1 MENRPRKLLLLD
13 SYALAFRMF
22 YAYAKNPLINKN
34 GLDVSL
40 VHGYWGTVLRLLA
53 KHKPTHFA
61 IVRDV
66 NAPTFRHELYP
77 EYKANRGPMPEEMAR
92 QLPLL
97 EEAIQASGIPVLSE
111 KGFEADDVMAAAAE
125 VAYKE
130 GIEQIFLVTKDKDLS
145 QVVNDRIHL
154 FHLEKGADGIDFGPE
169 QVQEKFGVPP
179 EQIRDYLA
187 LMGDSSDNVP
197 GVAKVG
203 PKTAVQLLLEFGNID
218 NLYENLDKVS
228 KKGLHD
234 NLEKGKENAFLSRE
248 LVTIQSSRGFKGTL
262 EELEFHG
269 IESDALAAVFKENE
283 IFSLLRL
290 LEDVPSKAGFS
301 SELPKRSAKP
311 FETVMVRTTKAFQE
325 MQAAVESCESPS
337 IAVMFDGENQ
347 METAIVGV
355 AFAVEPNRGFY
366 VPLGH
371 TDDMGIPLNNIDT
384 EYFADWFVPVFT
396 IASKKW
402 RMFSAKTTLHVLSR
416 AMDERVEPAE
426 ILDAQIG
433 AWMLS
438 PGESKYELEELS
450 MRFVGRELDSKESLV
465 GHGKNEIPFSRV
477 SVDEG
482 GEFAAK
488 NAAAIYEL
496 WNYVQS
502 KLTQANLEKHFNET
516 EMPIL
521 KVLFNMEE
529 NGAAVH
535 LKSLEELSKD
545 FSARIEKTEN
555 FVYQLAGK
563 PFNIGSPKQLS
574 EVLYDDLKLKVL
586 KKTATGRSTD
596 SAVLDRLLNEF
607 DLSEQETVLL
617 QSILHFRELKKLQNT
632 YVEVLP
638 TLVNK
643 ETHRIHT
650 NFVQWGTATG
660 RLSSRDPNLQNIPIR
675 SEEGKKIRAAFVPAD
690 PENQVILSAD
700 YSQIELR
707 MLAHLSEDEKLI
719 EAYNSGTD
727 IHALTAAA
735 VFGKSPEEVSADE
748 RRRAKV
754 VNFGVLYGMTPFR
767 LSRDLHISMGEAKSF
782 IDGYFHLYQGV
793 EAYIEKI
800 KNFAHEHGYVET
812 LSGRRRAILGIDS
825 SDRTEC
831 QMAERMAVNTP
842 VQGSAADLIKTAMIR
857 IASRIERDALPL
869 TLMLQVHDEL
879 VFECPKNQADELGKI
894 VQSEMQQAM
903 TLKVPL
909 VASVG
914 FGANWLEAH

>member
-1 MENRPRKLLLLD
+1 MSAPRKLLLLD
-13 SYALAFRMF
+13 SFALAFRMF
-22 YAYAKNPLINKN
+22 YAYAKNPLVNKD

-40 VHGYWGTVLRLLA
+40 VHGYWGAVLRILA

-61 IVRDV
+61 IVTDV
-66 NAPTFRHELYP
+66 GAPTFRHELYP
-77 EYKANRGPMPEEMAR
+77 EYKANRGPMPEEMAK
-92 QLPLL
+92 QMPLL
-97 EEAIQASGIPVLSE
+97 EEIIKVSGIPLLSE
-111 KGFEADDVMAAAAE
+111 KGYEADDVMAAAAE

-130 GIEQIFLVTKDKDLS
+130 GFEQILLVTKDKDLS

-169 QVQEKFGVPP
+169 QVKEKYGIPP

-203 PKTAVQLLLEFGNID
+203 PKTAVQLLQEYGSID
-218 NLYENLDKVS
+218 NLYENLDKIT

-248 LVTIQSSRGFKGTL
+248 LVTIQSARGFKGTMA
-262 EELEFHG
+262 ELEFKG
-269 IESDALAAVFKENE
+269 IEIDAMAKLFKENE
-283 IFSLLRL
+283 IFSLIRL

-301 SELPKRSAKP
+301 GELPKRHAKP
-311 FETVMVRTTKAFQE
+311 FETVVVRTTKAFKE
-325 MQAAVESCESPS
+325 MMEAVEGSPS
-337 IAVMFDGENQ
+337 PAISVMYDGSNQ
-347 METAIVGV
+347 METRISGV
-355 AFAVEPNRGFY
+355 AFATEPDKGFY

-384 EYFADWFVPVFT
+384 EYFSDWFVPAFT
-396 IASKKW
+396 VAQKPW
-402 RMFSAKTTLHVLSR
+402 RMFGAKTALHVLSWS
-416 AMDERVEPAE
+416 MDERVEPHQV
-426 ILDAQIG
+426 LDAQIG
-433 AWMLS
+433 AWLVS

-450 MRFVGRELDSKESLV
+450 MRYVGREVPLKETLV
-465 GHGKNEIPFSRV
+465 GRGKNEIEFCRV
-477 SVDEG
+477 SVDD
-482 GEFAAK
+482 AAEYAAQT
-488 NAAAIYEL
+488 AAAIYEL
-496 WNYVQS
+496 WDKIQE
-502 KLTQANLEKHFNET
+502 KLSQNGQLKHFEET

-529 NGAAVH
+529 NGASVDSKA
-535 LKSLEELSKD
+535 LQALSAD
-545 FSARIEKTEN
+545 FSTRIEKTEEL
-555 FVYQLAGK
+555 VYQLSGGS
-563 PFNIGSPKQLS
+563 PFNISSPKQLA
-574 EVLYDDLKLKVL
+574 EVLYDDFKLKVL

-607 DLSEQETVLL
+607 DLSEQETLFI
-617 QSILHFRELKKLQNT
+617 QSILNYRELKKLQNT

-675 SEEGKKIRAAFVPAD
+675 SEEGKKIRAAFVPED
-690 PENQVILSAD
+690 PVHNVILSAD

-719 EAYNSGTD
+719 EAYNSGMD
-727 IHALTAAA
+727 IHALTASA
-735 VFGKSPEEVSADE
+735 VFGKAPSEVTADE

-767 LSRDLHISMGEAKSF
+767 LSRDLHIPMGEAKTF
-782 IDGYFHLYQGV
+782 IDGYFNLYRGV
-793 EAYIEKI
+793 ETYVEKI
-800 KNFAHEHGYVET
+800 KQFAHEHGYVET
-812 LSGRRRAILGIDS
+812 LTGRRRAILGIDS

-857 IASRIERDALPL
+857 VAKRIEEDSLPL
-869 TLMLQVHDEL
+869 TMMLQVHDEL
-879 VFECPKNQADELGKI
+879 VFECPKDRVEEMGKI
-894 VQSEMQQAM
+894 VQSEMQSAM
-903 TLKVPL
+903 ELKVPL

-914 FGANWLEAH
+914 YGANWLEAH

>member
-1 MENRPRKLLLLD
+1 MSEKRKLLLLD
-13 SYALAFRMF
+13 SFALAFRMF
-22 YAYAKNPLINKN
+22 YAYAKNPLINKD

-40 VHGYWGTVLRLLA
+40 VHGYWGTVLRILA

-66 NAPTFRHELYP
+66 SAPTFRHELYP
-77 EYKANRGPMPEEMAR
+77 EYKANRGPMPEEMAK
-92 QLPLL
+92 QMPLL
-97 EEAIQASGIPVLSE
+97 DEAIQVSGIPVLAE
-111 KGFEADDVMAAAAE
+111 KGYEADDVMAAAAE
-125 VAYKE
+125 VAYRE
-130 GIEQIFLVTKDKDLS
+130 GFEEIFLITKDKDLS

-154 FHLEKGADGIDFGPE
+154 FHLEKGADGIDFGPAE
-169 QVQEKFGVPP
+169 VKEKYGVPP

-187 LMGDSSDNVP
+187 LMGDSADNVP

-203 PKTAVQLLLEFGNID
+203 PKTAVQLLTEFGSLD
-218 NLYENLDKVS
+218 NLYANLDKVT

-262 EELEFHG
+262 NELEFRG
-269 IESDALAAVFKENE
+269 LESDALAKLFKDNE
-283 IFSLLRL
+283 IFSLLRF
-290 LEDVPSKAGFS
+290 LENVPSKSGFS
-301 SELPKRSAKP
+301 GALPKREAKP
-311 FETVMVRTTKAFQE
+311 FETVVVRTTKAFNE
-325 MQAAVESCESPS
+325 MTAAVEAAESPAIS
-337 IAVMFDGENQ
+337 VLFDGENQ

-355 AFAVEPNRGFY
+355 AFATETDKGFY

-384 EYFADWFVPVFT
+384 EYFSDWFVPAFT
-396 IASKKW
+396 IAEKKW
-402 RMFSAKTTLHVLSR
+402 RMFSAKTALHVLSR
-416 AMDERVEPAE
+416 AMDERVEPPAV
-426 ILDAQIG
+426 LDAQIA
-433 AWMLS
+433 AWLLS
-438 PGESKYELEELS
+438 PGESKYEFEELCL
-450 MRFVGRELDSKESLV
+450 RHAGIEITAKESLV
-465 GHGKNEIPFSRV
+465 GRGKNEIPISRV
-477 SVDEG
+477 AVEDA
-482 GEFAAK
+482 GEYAAK
-488 NAAAIYEL
+488 TAAATFEL
-496 WNYVQS
+496 WDSLQK
-502 KLTQANLEKHFNET
+502 KLNECGLEKHFNET

-521 KVLFNMEE
+521 KVLFDMEE
-529 NGAAVH
+529 NGASIQ

-545 FSARIEKTEN
+545 FSERLEKITE
-555 FVYQLAGK
+555 VIYQLSGGK
-563 PFNIGSPKQLS
+563 PFNIASPKQLA

-596 SAVLDRLLNEF
+596 SAVLDRLLHEF
-607 DLSEQETVLL
+607 ELSEADAALIQA
-617 QSILHFRELKKLQNT
+617 ILNYREIKKLQNT

-660 RLSSRDPNLQNIPIR
+660 RLSSRDPNLQNIPVR
-675 SEEGKKIRAAFVPAD
+675 SDEGKKIRAAFVPAD
-690 PENQVILSAD
+690 PENNVILSAD

-735 VFGKSPEEVSADE
+735 VFGKEPSAVTADE

-767 LSRDLHISMGEAKSF
+767 LSRDLHIPMGEAKAF
-782 IDGYFHLYQGV
+782 IDGYFNLYRGV
-793 EAYIEKI
+793 EAYVEKI
-800 KNFAHEHGYVET
+800 KKFAHEHGYVET
-812 LSGRRRAILGIDS
+812 LTGRRREIPGIDS
-825 SDRTEC
+825 ADRTEC

-857 IASRIERDALPL
+857 VANRIQADSLPL
-869 TLMLQVHDEL
+869 TMILQVHDEL
-879 VFECPKNQADELGKI
+879 LFECPRNRVNELGKI
-894 VQSEMQQAM
+894 VQREMQNAM
-903 TLKVPL
+903 TLRVPL

>member
-1 MENRPRKLLLLD
+1 MPAPRKLLLLD
-13 SYALAFRMF
+13 SFALAFRMF
-22 YAYAKNPLINKN
+22 YAYAKNPLVNKD

-40 VHGYWGTVLRLLA
+40 VHGYWGAVLRILA

-61 IVRDV
+61 IVTDV
-66 NAPTFRHELYP
+66 GAPTFRHELYP
-77 EYKANRGPMPEEMAR
+77 EYKANRGPMPEEMAK
-92 QLPLL
+92 QMPLL
-97 EEAIQASGIPVLSE
+97 EEIIRASGLPLLSE
-111 KGFEADDVMAAAAE
+111 KGYEADDVMAAAAE

-130 GIEQIFLVTKDKDLS
+130 GFEQILLVTKDKDLS

-169 QVQEKFGVPP
+169 Q
-179 EQIRDYLA
+179 IRDYLA

-203 PKTAVQLLLEFGNID
+203 PKTAVQLLQEYGSID
-218 NLYENLDKVS
+218 NLYENLDKIT

-248 LVTIQSSRGFKGTL
+248 LVTIQSARGFKGTTA
-262 EELEFHG
+262 ELEFKG
-269 IESDALAAVFKENE
+269 IESDAMAKIFKENE
-283 IFSLLRL
+283 IFSLIRL

-301 SELPKRSAKP
+301 EELPKRNAKP
-311 FETVMVRTTKAFQE
+311 FETVVVRTTKAFKE
-325 MQAAVESCESPS
+325 MMEAVEGSPS
-337 IAVMFDGENQ
+337 PAISVMYDGSGQ
-347 METAIVGV
+347 METRISGV
-355 AFAVEPNRGFY
+355 AFATEPDKGFY

-384 EYFADWFVPVFT
+384 EYFSDWFVPAFT
-396 IASKKW
+396 IAKKPW
-402 RMFSAKTTLHVLSR
+402 RMFGAKSALHVLSWS
-416 AMDERVEPAE
+416 MDERVEPYQV
-426 ILDAQIG
+426 LDAQIG
-433 AWMLS
+433 AWLVS

-450 MRFVGRELDSKESLV
+450 MRYVGREVPAKENWV
-465 GHGKNEIPFSRV
+465 GHGKNEIEFCRV
-477 SVDEG
+477 PVED
-482 GEFAAK
+482 AAEYAAQT
-488 NAAAIYEL
+488 AAAIYEL
-496 WNYVQS
+496 WDKIQE
-502 KLTQANLEKHFNET
+502 KLEQNGLQKHFEET

-529 NGAAVH
+529 NGASVD
-535 LKSLEELSKD
+535 LKSLKSLSED
-545 FSARIEKTEN
+545 FAVRIEKTEELI
-555 FVYQLAGK
+555 YQLSGGN
-563 PFNIGSPKQLS
+563 PFNISSPKQLA
-574 EVLYDDLKLKVL
+574 EVLYDDFKLKVL

-607 DLSEQETVLL
+607 DLSEQETLFI
-617 QSILHFRELKKLQNT
+617 QSILNYRELKKLQNT

-675 SEEGKKIRAAFVPAD
+675 SEEGKKIRAAFVPED
-690 PENQVILSAD
+690 PVHNVILSAD

-719 EAYNSGTD
+719 EAYNSGMD
-727 IHALTAAA
+727 IHALTASA
-735 VFGKSPEEVSADE
+735 VFGKDPSEVTADE

-767 LSRDLHISMGEAKSF
+767 LSRDLHIPMGEAKAF
-782 IDGYFHLYQGV
+782 IDGYFNLYRGV
-793 EAYIEKI
+793 EAYVEKI
-800 KNFAHEHGYVET
+800 KHFAHEHGYVET

-857 IASRIERDALPL
+857 VAKRIEEDSLPL
-869 TLMLQVHDEL
+869 TMMLQVHDEL
-879 VFECPKNQADELGKI
+879 VFECPKDRVEEMGKI
-894 VQSEMQQAM
+894 VQSEMQSAM
-903 TLKVPL
+903 ELKVPL

-914 FGANWLEAH
+914 YGANWLEAH

>member
-1 MENRPRKLLLLD
+1 MPAPRKLLLLD
-13 SYALAFRMF
+13 SFALAFRMF
-22 YAYAKNPLINKN
+22 YAYAKNPLVNKD

-40 VHGYWGTVLRLLA
+40 VHGYWGAVLRILA

-61 IVRDV
+61 IVTDV
-66 NAPTFRHELYP
+66 GAPTFRHELYP
-77 EYKANRGPMPEEMAR
+77 EYKANRGPMPEEMAK
-92 QLPLL
+92 QMPLL
-97 EEAIQASGIPVLSE
+97 EEIIRASGLPLLSE
-111 KGFEADDVMAAAAE
+111 KGYEADDVMAAAAE

-130 GIEQIFLVTKDKDLS
+130 GFEQILLVTKDKDLS

-169 QVQEKFGVPP
+169 QVKEKYGVPP

-203 PKTAVQLLLEFGNID
+203 PKTAVQLLQEYGSID
-218 NLYENLDKVS
+218 NLYENLDKIT

-248 LVTIQSSRGFKGTL
+248 LVTIQSARGFKGTTA
-262 EELEFHG
+262 ELEFKG
-269 IESDALAAVFKENE
+269 IESDAMAKIFKENE
-283 IFSLLRL
+283 IFSLIRL

-301 SELPKRSAKP
+301 EELPKRNAKP
-311 FETVMVRTTKAFQE
+311 FETVVVRTTKAFKE
-325 MQAAVESCESPS
+325 MMEAVEGSPS
-337 IAVMFDGENQ
+337 PAISVMYDGSGQ
-347 METAIVGV
+347 METRISGV
-355 AFAVEPNRGFY
+355 AFATEPDKGFY

-384 EYFADWFVPVFT
+384 EYFSDWFVPAFT
-396 IASKKW
+396 IAKKPW
-402 RMFSAKTTLHVLSR
+402 RMFSAKSALHVLSWS
-416 AMDERVEPAE
+416 MDERVEPYQV
-426 ILDAQIG
+426 LDAQIG
-433 AWMLS
+433 AWLVS

-450 MRFVGRELDSKESLV
+450 MRYVGREVPAKENWV
-465 GHGKNEIPFSRV
+465 GHGKNEIEFCRV
-477 SVDEG
+477 PVED
-482 GEFAAK
+482 AAEYAAQT
-488 NAAAIYEL
+488 AAAIYEL
-496 WNYVQS
+496 WDKIQE
-502 KLTQANLEKHFNET
+502 KLEQNGLLKHFEET

-529 NGAAVH
+529 NGASVD
-535 LKSLEELSKD
+535 LKSLKSLSED
-545 FSARIEKTEN
+545 FAVRIEKTEELI
-555 FVYQLAGK
+555 YQLSGGN
-563 PFNIGSPKQLS
+563 PFNISSPKQLA
-574 EVLYDDLKLKVL
+574 EVLYDDFKLKVL

-607 DLSEQETVLL
+607 DLSEQETLFI
-617 QSILHFRELKKLQNT
+617 QSILNYRELKKLQNT

-675 SEEGKKIRAAFVPAD
+675 SEEGKKIRAAFVPED
-690 PENQVILSAD
+690 PVHNVILSAD

-719 EAYNSGTD
+719 EAYNSGMD
-727 IHALTAAA
+727 IHALTASA
-735 VFGKSPEEVSADE
+735 VFGKDPSEVTADE

-767 LSRDLHISMGEAKSF
+767 LSRDLHIPMGEAKAF
-782 IDGYFHLYQGV
+782 IDGYFNLYRGV
-793 EAYIEKI
+793 EAYVEKI
-800 KNFAHEHGYVET
+800 KHFAHEHGYVET

-857 IASRIERDALPL
+857 VAKRIEEDSLPL
-869 TLMLQVHDEL
+869 TMMLQVHDEL
-879 VFECPKNQADELGKI
+879 VFECPKDRVEEMGKI
-894 VQSEMQQAM
+894 VQSEMQSAM
-903 TLKVPL
+903 ELKVPL

-914 FGANWLEAH
+914 YGANWLEAH

>member
-1 MENRPRKLLLLD
+1 MPAPRKLLLLD
-13 SYALAFRMF
+13 SFALAFRMF
-22 YAYAKNPLINKN
+22 YAYAKNPLVNKD

-40 VHGYWGTVLRLLA
+40 VHGYWGAVLRILA

-61 IVRDV
+61 IVTDV
-66 NAPTFRHELYP
+66 GAPTFRHELYP
-77 EYKANRGPMPEEMAR
+77 EYKANRGPMPEEMAK
-92 QLPLL
+92 QMPLL
-97 EEAIQASGIPVLSE
+97 EEIIHASGLPLLSE
-111 KGFEADDVMAAAAE
+111 KGYEADDVMAAAAE

-130 GIEQIFLVTKDKDLS
+130 GFEQILLVTKDKDLS

-169 QVQEKFGVPP
+169 QVKEKFGVPP

-203 PKTAVQLLLEFGNID
+203 PKTAVQLLQEYGSID
-218 NLYENLDKVS
+218 NLYENLDKIT

-248 LVTIQSSRGFKGTL
+248 LVTIQSARGFKGTTA
-262 EELEFHG
+262 ELEFKG
-269 IESDALAAVFKENE
+269 IESDAVAKIFKENE
-283 IFSLLRL
+283 IFSLIRL
-290 LEDVPSKAGFS
+290 LEDVPSKSGFS
-301 SELPKRSAKP
+301 KELPKRNAKP
-311 FETVMVRTTKAFQE
+311 FETVVVRTTKAFKE
-325 MQAAVESCESPS
+325 MMEAVEGSASPAIS
-337 IAVMFDGENQ
+337 VMYDGSNQ
-347 METAIVGV
+347 METRISGV
-355 AFAVEPNRGFY
+355 AFATEPDKGFY

-384 EYFADWFVPVFT
+384 EYFSDWFVPAFT
-396 IASKKW
+396 IAEKSW
-402 RMFSAKTTLHVLSR
+402 RMFSAKAALHVLSWS
-416 AMDERVEPAE
+416 MDERVEPPQV
-426 ILDAQIG
+426 LDAQLG
-433 AWMLS
+433 AWLLS

-450 MRFVGRELDSKESLV
+450 MRYVGREVPLKENLT
-465 GHGKNEIPFSRV
+465 GHGKNEIEFCRV
-477 SVDEG
+477 SVDD
-482 GEFAAK
+482 AAEYAAQ

-496 WNYVQS
+496 WDKIQE
-502 KLTQANLEKHFNET
+502 KLQQNGLLKHFEET

-529 NGAAVH
+529 NGASVD
-535 LKSLEELSKD
+535 LKSLQSLSED
-545 FSARIEKTEN
+545 FASRIEKTEELI
-555 FVYQLAGK
+555 YQLSGGN
-563 PFNIGSPKQLS
+563 PFNISSPKQLA
-574 EVLYDDLKLKVL
+574 EVLYDDFKLKVL

-607 DLSEQETVLL
+607 DLSEQETLFI
-617 QSILHFRELKKLQNT
+617 QSILNYRELKKLQNT

-675 SEEGKKIRAAFVPAD
+675 SEEGKKIRAAFVPED
-690 PENQVILSAD
+690 PAHNVILSAD

-719 EAYNSGTD
+719 EAYNSGMD
-727 IHALTAAA
+727 IHALTASA
-735 VFGKSPEEVSADE
+735 VFGKDPSEVTADE

-767 LSRDLHISMGEAKSF
+767 LSRDLHIPMGEAKAF
-782 IDGYFHLYQGV
+782 IDGYFNLYRGV
-793 EAYIEKI
+793 ESYVERI
-800 KNFAHEHGYVET
+800 KRFAHEHGYVET
-812 LSGRRRAILGIDS
+812 LTGRRRAILGIDS

-857 IASRIERDALPL
+857 VAKRIEEDSLPL
-869 TLMLQVHDEL
+869 TMMLQVHDEL
-879 VFECPKNQADELGKI
+879 VFECPKDRVEEMGRI
-894 VQSEMQQAM
+894 VQSEMQNAM
-903 TLKVPL
+903 ELKVPL

-914 FGANWLEAH
+914 YGANWLDAH